1 MAPLIFHAGL
11 HKTGSSLLQAS
22 VFPRLEGVQYL
33 DGGAPL
39 FRIVR
44 TLERS
49 RPAIISHES
58 FSGDLLAP
66 DYAGQ
71 RRESLAGLAAL
82 FPEARLLLF
91 LREPA
96 AWLASVYREYLH
108 QGGSERFEH
117 FAQRFAASG
126 ALEFAALARE
136 VGALPFGRKLLIDFD
151 DLASDFTGTVD
162 RICGFAGVSPQG
174 ERLAPPLQANRG
186 VRNMGARVLRRAN
199 PWLKSRFNRRGLPL
213 TGVIASNFVGTPRRW
228 IQRGPLAFLNRV
240 GEDVVPRQALARIR
254 DTWAANWAEARAAMS
269 ARGGD

>member
-1 MAPLIFHAGL
+1 MAPLVLHAGL

-22 VFPRLEGVQYL
+22 VFPRLEAVQYL

-44 TLERS
+44 KLDRS
-49 RPAIISHES
+49 RPAIVSHES

-66 DYAGQ
+66 DYPAQ
-71 RRESLAGLAAL
+71 RRESLASLAAL
-82 FPEARLLLF
+82 FPVARLLLF

-108 QGGSERFEH
+108 QGGSERFEP
-117 FAQRFAASG
+117 FAERFAASG
-126 ALEFAALARE
+126 ALDLARLARE
-136 VGALPFGRKLLIDFD
+136 VRALGFERKLLIDFD
-151 DLASDFTGTVD
+151 DLTNDFAGTID
-162 RICGFAGVSPQG
+162 RICDFARIAPQG
-174 ERLAPPLQANRG
+174 ERLAPPPGANRG
-186 VRNMGARVLRRAN
+186 VRKMGARVLRRAN

-240 GEDVVPRQALARIR
+240 GEDVVSAEALARVR
-254 DTWAANWAEARAAMS
+254 ETWAANWAETKAAMTLL
-269 ARGGD
+269 GD